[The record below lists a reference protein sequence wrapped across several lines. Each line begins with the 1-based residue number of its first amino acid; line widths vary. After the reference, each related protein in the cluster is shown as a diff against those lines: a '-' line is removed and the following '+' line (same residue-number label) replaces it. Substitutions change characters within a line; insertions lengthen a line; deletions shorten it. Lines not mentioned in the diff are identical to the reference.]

1 MTPSTSLLRKKLI
14 ISTQTIYHK
23 GVEIIIVSHLSQT
36 KQTGQVC
43 WQTIDNGNFKNP
55 LRVPLLLK
63 KKKGNAA
70 LLSFLSRAVPFF
82 PFNNFNY

>member
-1 MTPSTSLLRKKLI
+1 MTPSTFLLRKKLI

-55 LRVPLLLK
+55 LRGPLSL
-63 KKKGNAA
+63 KKGNAA

-82 PFNNFNY
+82 PFNNFKY